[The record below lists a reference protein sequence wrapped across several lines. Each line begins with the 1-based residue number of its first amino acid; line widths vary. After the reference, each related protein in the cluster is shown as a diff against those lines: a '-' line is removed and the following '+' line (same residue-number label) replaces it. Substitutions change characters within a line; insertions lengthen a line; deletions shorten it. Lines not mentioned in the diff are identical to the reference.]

1 MAGSYLILL
10 IIAEVGQEIGH
21 ALDLVKDGKSMSLK
35 LQTLGCFFLQTQE
48 VTLLT
53 PSPEQ
58 EINEVNQNLSVSSFS
73 MLETDHQEQE
83 TLLQSPLKHFISL
96 VEP

>member
-1 MAGSYLILL
+1 M
-10 IIAEVGQEIGH
+10 
-21 ALDLVKDGKSMSLK
+21 
-35 LQTLGCFFLQTQE
+35 QTQE
-48 VTLLT
+48 VTLLN

-58 EINEVNQNLSVSSFS
+58 EMNEVNQNLSVSSFS